1 MRYLILL
8 SLFFAI
14 PSFAE
19 STENTKPKP
28 KETKKIIVKKEET
41 AIELPGMIV
50 VGDRT
55 YSALTTDSPE
65 KEQERTPGAV
75 SIIDAK
81 VLDIA
86 PRPGGLSD
94 ILRYTPGVYTE
105 SRYGNGESKISIRG
119 SGIINNSGGGITYLR
134 DGIPLML
141 GDSFITTTDVVDSA
155 MAESVVVYRGSDALK
170 YGGATLGGAVNVI
183 SKTGRTFDKNRIRY
197 MGGSNNYNQ
206 VQIESGGVLK
216 SNSDVD
222 YYGNFQYT
230 TNDGYR
236 NWSDE
241 QLYRTFGSVGYRWNS
256 DVETRF
262 YLTASRNELQMP
274 GSLPMYDVKSSM
286 KTENGIIKAHINNAK
301 GEVVNTPTYD
311 TTNYIQAGAM
321 SSTNPMAA
329 EYQSEAQHTGRTM
342 DLIRGD
348 LKHTIMLSD
357 KQKLDVTGSYMYR
370 HLNHPIPD
378 TFIQDQNVFSSS
390 IIYTDGRSLF
400 NYNNELLVGAHTA
413 YHTVNGSV
421 KCREAIS
428 TCSDPSLFGTEGST
442 YKEPNRSDSASTS
455 IAFFQNSFEF
465 YRNIKLV
472 AGLQGGLATRNRF
485 SDVTAMTTSAFP
497 YGAHEEKFSET
508 YLGISPKIGLIWD
521 ASRTMQFY
529 GNVSRGWEP
538 PNNAQFATTVAGVTP
553 KLPANCKSTNTN
565 LSKSCVAQTP
575 YGNANLKS
583 QTSTTYEIGTRGS
596 QETEYFGEY
605 KFDFA
610 TYRTDVQ
617 NEILSQSN
625 SLNPLLTVSSNAAHT
640 RHIGIEL
647 MIQNDKHLGITQG
660 DNLRTTT
667 IYNWINFQFNND
679 ALWGN
684 NVLPGM
690 PSNFGTIETLY
701 QHRSGIY
708 AGPTGKFVDSYYS
721 DFANQKDWRVPAV
734 ALLGMKAGYNANKSL
749 NLFIEARNI
758 LGTQWISNVKA
769 ADKTNASS
777 LIYNP
782 GYGAQVYGGFSYN
795 F

>member
-1 MRYLILL
+1 MRYIILL
-8 SLFFAI
+8 SLLFANPI
-14 PSFAE
+14 FAE
-19 STENTKPKP
+19 TKENVKKQ
-28 KETKKIIVKKEET
+28 ETKKIIVKKEET

-50 VGDRT
+50 VADRK

-75 SIIDAK
+75 SIIDGN
-81 VLDIA
+81 VLDMA

-94 ILRYTPGVYTE
+94 ILKYTPGVYTE

-119 SGIINNSGGGITYLR
+119 SGVINNSGGGINYLR

-141 GDSFITTTDVVDSA
+141 GDSFITTTDVVDTS
-155 MAESVVVYRGSDALK
+155 MADSVTVYRGSDALK
-170 YGGATLGGAVNVI
+170 YGGATLGGAVNII
-183 SKTGRTFDKNRIRY
+183 SKTGRTFDKNRIKY
-197 MGGSNNYNQ
+197 MGGSNNFNQ
-206 VQIESGGVLK
+206 VQLESGGVLK
-216 SNSDVD
+216 SNSKVD

-236 NWSDE
+236 DWSKE
-241 QLYRTFGSVGYRWNS
+241 QLYRTFGNVGYRWNDS
-256 DVETRF
+256 NETRA
-262 YLTASRNELQMP
+262 YLTMSRNDLQMP
-274 GSLPMYDVKSSM
+274 GSLPLNDVASSM
-286 KTENGIIKAHINNAK
+286 KTQDGIIKAHINTPTGA
-301 GEVVNTPTYD
+301 VVNTPTYL
-311 TTNYIQAGAM
+311 TTPYTQSGAIG
-321 SSTNPMAA
+321 STNPMAA
-329 EYQSEAQHTGRTM
+329 EYQSQAQNTGRYV
-342 DLIRGD
+342 DLLRFD
-348 LKHTIMLSD
+348 LKHTLMVSSE
-357 KQKLDVTGSYMYR
+357 QKLDFTSSYLGR
-370 HLNHPIPD
+370 HLDHPIPD
-378 TFIQDQNVFSSS
+378 TFIQDQNVFSGSMT
-390 IIYTDGRSLF
+390 YTDNRSLF
-400 NYNNELLVGAHTA
+400 NFNNEFIAGANTA
-413 YHTVNGSV
+413 YHTISGSV

-428 TCSDPSLFGTEGST
+428 TCSDPSLFGTSGST
-442 YKEPNRSDSASTS
+442 YKEPNRSDAASTS
-455 IAFFQNSFEF
+455 IAFLQDSFEF
-465 YRNIKLV
+465 YKNIKLV
-472 AGLQGGLATRNRF
+472 AGLQGGVATRSRY
-485 SDVTAMTTSAFP
+485 SDVTTMTTSAYP

-538 PNNAQFATTVAGVTP
+538 PNDAQFATTVAGVTP
-553 KLPANCKSTNTN
+553 KLPANCKGTNAV
-565 LSKSCVAQTP
+565 LSKSCVAQTT

-596 QETEYFGEY
+596 QETKNFGDF

-610 TYRTDVQ
+610 TYRTDVR
-617 NEILSQSN
+617 NEILSQTN
-625 SLNPLLTVSSNAAHT
+625 SLNPLLTVSSNADHT

-647 MIQNDKHLGITQG
+647 MLQNDKHLGITQG

-679 ALWGN
+679 VLWGN
-684 NVLPGM
+684 NVLPGI

-708 AGPTGKFVDSYYS
+708 VGPTGKFVDSYYS

-734 ALLGMKAGYNANKSL
+734 ALLGMKAGYNANKAL

-769 ADKTNASS
+769 ADKTTASS

-782 GYGAQVYGGFSYN
+782 GYGAQVYGGVSYD